1 MTSNAPFNDPNSEPE
16 SSASLAPETTPD
28 TVPEAIPAVEP
39 DRKSTKP
46 QPRRIPSWRFWV
58 PLVFQSALI
67 VAIPA
72 QDAYTSIT
80 GTPITL
86 QTVPVDPYDLL
97 RGYSQTLS
105 YTISRPDDL
114 KKLPGG
120 KEFFDNHQ
128 RYDGASLYVVLEAPQ
143 SANTTPPTPWKPV
156 RVSAKRPTDLADNQV
171 VLRGEFD
178 RWQVIYGLET
188 YYMPEDQ
195 RNQLNAE
202 ISQAQRQPNQAP
214 RQPSQAQQQQ
224 RQAFVV
230 DVKVDAQGNS
240 VPVSLW
246 VRDRNYRF

>member
-1 MTSNAPFNDPNSEPE
+1 MTSNSPMENFHSDTE
-16 SSASLAPETTPD
+16 SPKSF
-28 TVPEAIPAVEP
+28 VPEVEP
-39 DRKSTKP
+39 HVQTAKP
-46 QPRRIPSWRFWV
+46 LPERMAAWRFWV

-80 GTPITL
+80 GKTVTL

-105 YTISRPDDL
+105 YTISRPKDL
-114 KKLPGG
+114 EKLPGG
-120 KEFFDNHQ
+120 KEFFNTHQ
-128 RYDGASLYVVLEAPQ
+128 QGGQVPLYVVLEAPK
-143 SANTTPPTPWKPV
+143 SANTNPPTPWKPV
-156 RVSAKRPTDLADNQV
+156 RVSATRPTNLAANQV
-171 VLRGEFD
+171 ALRGEYD

-188 YYMPEDQ
+188 YYMPENQ

-202 ISQAQRQPNQAP
+202 IGQVQRQQ
-214 RQPSQAQQQQ
+214 S
-224 RQAFVV
+224 QAFVV

>member
-1 MTSNAPFNDPNSEPE
+1 MTSNTPLNNPNSDPE
-16 SSASLAPETTPD
+16 SPQSF
-28 TVPEAIPAVEP
+28 VPEVVPEVEQENQP
-39 DRKSTKP
+39 PKP
-46 QPRRIPSWRFWV
+46 LPRRIPSWRFWV
-58 PLVFQSALI
+58 PLLFQSALI

-86 QTVPVDPYDLL
+86 QTVPIDPYDLL
-97 RGYSQTLS
+97 RGYSQTLN

-120 KEFFDNHQ
+120 KEFFDTHPSYE
-128 RYDGASLYVVLEAPQ
+128 RASLYVVLEAPQ

-156 RVSAKRPTDLADNQV
+156 RVSAKRPTDLAPDQV
-171 VLRGEFD
+171 ALRGEYTG
-178 RWQVIYGLET
+178 WQVIYGLET

-202 ISQAQRQPNQAP
+202 INQAQRQPG
-214 RQPSQAQQQQ
+214 QPQQRPGQPQ

-230 DVKVDAQGNS
+230 DVKVDAHGNS